1 MNEYCGGRWLP
12 INFIKKIISLE
23 KKSVAKYCFEPLDN
37 GIFIFVSTNLMR
49 IWYFHNANIKIK
61 YNIFPMTSHQD
72 VSFSLYY
79 PNLDFGL
86 IIIYLP
92 YIIYSSMSACN
103 YMQTWGWSVTA
114 NETTVLTICAFG
126 CFRLNSLLHFTTT
139 IHHLKSLSQQ

>member
-1 MNEYCGGRWLP
+1 MNEYCAGRWLP

-72 VSFSLYY
+72 VSFSLNITGEI
-79 PNLDFGL
+79 NLKIVL
-86 IIIYLP
+86 IFSFIANHKKSATNNIQKDDL
-92 YIIYSSMSACN
+92 SSL
-103 YMQTWGWSVTA
+103 YH
-114 NETTVLTICAFG
+114 LT
-126 CFRLNSLLHFTTT
+126 
-139 IHHLKSLSQQ
+139 